1 MTDRRKKIVG
11 YWLLLGVVMVFLQV
25 IIGGITRLTGS
36 GLSITKWEIV
46 TGTLPPGNASDWEAE
61 FDEYK
66 ATPQYQKINEG
77 MSLSE
82 FKFIYFWEYFHRL
95 WARLMGF
102 VFAIPFVFF
111 LVKRWLNTK
120 EIAQLIGVVVFAGI
134 VASFGWIMVASGLED
149 IPWVS
154 PFKLT
159 LHLSL
164 AILLFCY
171 LLWLTLQFLRGKGS
185 FFLRNKGLTSFTIAV
200 TVLLFVQIMLG
211 GLMSGMKA
219 GLVAPTWPDINGVA
233 APAQV
238 ALDNWSAETFTN
250 YFHDPE
256 AKAKLIIQFLHRNVA
271 YLVFALLMVVAI
283 LLWRKSK
290 DSVLRLGVLSIP
302 VFAFSQVI
310 LGIITVLNCK
320 GTIPVFWGV
329 VHQGVAIL
337 LLGSMIY
344 ALYHLRVSK

>member
-1 MTDRRKKIVG
+1 VIDRRKKIVG
-11 YWLLLGVVMVFLQV
+11 YWLLLGVVMVFFQV

-46 TGTLPPGNASDWEAE
+46 TGTLPPSNAAAWEAE
-61 FDEYK
+61 FDAYK

-77 MSLSE
+77 MSMGE

-111 LVKRWLNTK
+111 LVKRWLSAK
-120 EIAQLIGVVVFAGI
+120 EILQLVGVVLFAGV

-149 IPWVS
+149 VPWVS

-171 LLWLTLQFLRGKGS
+171 LLWLCFQYLRGKGA
-185 FFLRNKGLTSFTIAV
+185 FFLRNGLLPFTLVV
-200 TVLLFVQIMLG
+200 TVLLFIQIMLG

-219 GLVAPTWPDINGVA
+219 GLVAPTWPDINGEA
-233 APAQV
+233 APEQV
-238 ALDNWSAETFTN
+238 ALSNWTTENFTN

-256 AKAKLIIQFLHRNVA
+256 AKAKLIVQFVHRNMA
-271 YLVFALLMVVAI
+271 YLVFALLIGTAV

-290 DSVLRLGVLSIP
+290 DNALRLGVLTIP
-302 VFAFSQVI
+302 VLALTQVL
-310 LGIITVLNCK
+310 LGIITVIKCQ

-329 VHQGVAIL
+329 LHQGVAIL
-337 LLGSMIY
+337 LLGSLVF
-344 ALYHLRVSK
+344 ALYNLRVSK